1 VTFSLV
7 AHDAA
12 DGRLGVAVATCALAV
27 GRSVPWARGGVGA
40 IATQAHTDR
49 AYGARGLDLLAGG
62 ASPEAAL
69 HQLLAEDTDA
79 DARQVALVDRHGRVS
94 AWTGGSC
101 LSACGHVTGDGFAAQ
116 GNMLASRSVVPTMA
130 EAFVAADGELADR
143 LLVALA
149 AAEDAG
155 GDVRGRQSAALL
167 VVADEPTDRPWDAV
181 PVDLRVDDAAEPVA
195 ELRRLFELQ
204 RAYEQGDWAT
214 LGGTGTRRDAGALRR
229 SRRRPPRRPAGRS
242 IRAGRAARPPRD
254 ERRTAPDADR
264 RSAAACGRPARLRA

>member
-49 AYGARGLDLLAGG
+49 AYGARGLDLMADG

-116 GNMLASRSVVPTMA
+116 GNMLASRSVIPTMA

-143 LLVALA
+143 LLAALA

-214 LGGTGTRRDAGALRR
+214 LGGRAPGGMRGLYVALDAAHRGDLPAARSALAELRGRPGMNAVLRR
-229 SRRRPPRRPAGRS
+229 MRTAGRLPH
-242 IRAGRAARPPRD
+242 AGD
-254 ERRTAPDADR
+254 LLD
-264 RSAAACGRPARLRA
+264 